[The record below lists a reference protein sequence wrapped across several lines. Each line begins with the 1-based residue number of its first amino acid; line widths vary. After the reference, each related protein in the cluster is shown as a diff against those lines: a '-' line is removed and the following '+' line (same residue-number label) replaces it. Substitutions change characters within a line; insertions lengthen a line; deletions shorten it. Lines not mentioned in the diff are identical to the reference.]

1 MPPTRYSYD
10 IDLDNLN
17 TSHAVGILS
26 VPPGNRVLDVGA
38 ADGSVARLL
47 TGRGCRVWGI
57 EVDETAARAAATI
70 CQRVFI
76 RDVEHTELDAEL
88 EATPFD
94 TILFLDILEHL
105 RDPLALLK
113 RAQRWLEPHG
123 QIIASI
129 PNVTHG
135 AVRLN
140 LLKGNFTYTDT
151 GLLDRTH
158 LHFFDRMAVEA
169 LFDAAGLQVRDRLR
183 ITRAITE
190 TEIPIDL
197 ESFPATV
204 VAEVMADP
212 DATTFQFVVVA
223 SLKNGDAPHRTS
235 ESLASRLQRRVDTLE
250 HELQA
255 LRESLRKV
263 ETDHQSQAAA
273 QSALASRY
281 KDDAARLGELTS
293 ELTLRMDELHQRDRE
308 VRYLTKS
315 VAVKEAFIT
324 ELRADV
330 DTLESRG
337 RADAAVAK
345 AHREFV
351 ASTGVQ
357 MLLHASQRLRRL
369 PRMRR
374 GLHRLLGHKP
384 PVEDTRGPA
393 EADVTVPGDD
403 PLARVAAHWAAHA
416 GTWQIGRGVHWLEH
430 SQVQERVNFKVTGR
444 RGIDR
449 YEVLRQNVSRADA
462 S

>member
-1 MPPTRYSYD
+1 MRAVLPLVRVYLPWVRLRVTGANPPPEIVTLRGPNVLFEGHVEALSDFYDAVRVVIVPMRYGSGVKIKTIESLQYGVPVVTTSLGAEGVDTRARTALDIADDPRQFADRVVSLLTDEHVWSSRRASIVDLARQLGPWSGRNLVRADRLRVDGGTMPPTRYSYD

-190 TEIPIDL
+190 TEIP
-197 ESFPATV
+197 
-204 VAEVMADP
+204 
-212 DATTFQFVVVA
+212 
-223 SLKNGDAPHRTS
+223 
-235 ESLASRLQRRVDTLE
+235 SR
-250 HELQA
+250 
-255 LRESLRKV
+255 
-263 ETDHQSQAAA
+263 
-273 QSALASRY
+273 
-281 KDDAARLGELTS
+281 
-293 ELTLRMDELHQRDRE
+293 
-308 VRYLTKS
+308 
-315 VAVKEAFIT
+315 
-324 ELRADV
+324 
-330 DTLESRG
+330 
-337 RADAAVAK
+337 
-345 AHREFV
+345 
-351 ASTGVQ
+351 
-357 MLLHASQRLRRL
+357 
-369 PRMRR
+369 PRI
-374 GLHRLLGHKP
+374 
-384 PVEDTRGPA
+384 
-393 EADVTVPGDD
+393 VPGD
-403 PLARVAAHWAAHA
+403 R
-416 GTWQIGRGVHWLEH
+416 GRGGDGRPGRDHV
-430 SQVQERVNFKVTGR
+430 SVCRRRVTQER
-444 RGIDR
+444 
-449 YEVLRQNVSRADA
+449 
-462 S
+462 